1 MELNNHAENILV
13 TIHLVSD
20 LTFIILFPFVIM
32 GLSSSTLSSPI
43 WEHETI
49 GFHVRHNY
57 LCYWGKADID

>member
-43 WEHETI
+43 
-49 GFHVRHNY
+49 
-57 LCYWGKADID
+57 